1 MNKYLSFF
9 LSLFEW
15 RSQRKRREERF
26 TVCLIFFSLSP
37 ASTNIERKEKKGRKE
52 EEIGFSKVAVAH
64 CLWRV
69 GSSVGIKIGARFGTF
84 VNIDTIAAGHIDPH
98 RPPIGVIEELGSV
111 WPHGC

>member
-37 ASTNIERKEKKGRKE
+37 ASTNIERKEKKVGKKRKLDFQRSPLP
-52 EEIGFSKVAVAH
+52 IA
-64 CLWRV
+64 
-69 GSSVGIKIGARFGTF
+69 FG
-84 VNIDTIAAGHIDPH
+84 V
-98 RPPIGVIEELGSV
+98 
-111 WPHGC
+111 